1 MTIQR
6 MDHVGVNV
14 RDLAAARAFFLDLGL
29 EVAGEGALEGEWLD
43 RIVALEGART
53 GFVMLRTPNGQS
65 TVELITY
72 HAPADEIAVVPLA
85 VNAHGIRHIAFVVD
99 DVETTLTT
107 AGRNGAEPVGEILHL
122 EPGVKLCYIRG
133 PEGLIVELAEQSG

>member
-1 MTIQR
+1 MW
-6 MDHVGVNV
+6 GVNV

-43 RIVALEGART
+43 RIVALEGVRT

-72 HAPADEIAVVPLA
+72 TMHQRMRSLWCRWP
-85 VNAHGIRHIAFVVD
+85 
-99 DVETTLTT
+99 
-107 AGRNGAEPVGEILHL
+107 
-122 EPGVKLCYIRG
+122 
-133 PEGLIVELAEQSG
+133 